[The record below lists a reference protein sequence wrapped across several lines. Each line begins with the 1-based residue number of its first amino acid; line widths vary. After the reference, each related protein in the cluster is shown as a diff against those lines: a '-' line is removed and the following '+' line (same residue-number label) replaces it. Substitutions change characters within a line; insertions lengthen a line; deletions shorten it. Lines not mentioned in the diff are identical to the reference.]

1 VSWESNFAFVFLPWD
16 HFGAGVK
23 TLLTDFALRYNRLVI
38 HISKIVICLRETSFE
53 FYSCAS
59 QHLNMSDARNN
70 SKDSNASD
78 ALSDAESI
86 ISFNEGGL
94 RTMEDERI
102 STPRYVYE
110 AKQTIEALA
119 EEKNLIETP
128 KSVANLDVSLVLKA
142 MLTSARETGGESS
155 VRYTVCAICSCKEVT
170 RKSSSRELGSCTF
183 YGRVS

>member
-1 VSWESNFAFVFLPWD
+1 MCISAPQHVSWAND
-16 HFGAGVK
+16 
-23 TLLTDFALRYNRLVI
+23 
-38 HISKIVICLRETSFE
+38 
-53 FYSCAS
+53 
-59 QHLNMSDARNN
+59 
-70 SKDSNASD
+70 SKDSNARD

-86 ISFNEGGL
+86 ISFNEGVL

-128 KSVANLDVSLVLKA
+128 KSVDNLDVSLVLKA

-155 VRYTVCAICSCKEVT
+155 VRYTACAICSCKEVHEQV
-170 RKSSSRELGSCTF
+170 ELARTWFMYFLWPCELIIVGLH
-183 YGRVS
+183 VHLKD